1 MVQYEEFCIP
11 VFIHVY
17 IARFVWNLT
26 YSKNLFHTNG
36 ERMDSLKS
44 DVYDNWL
51 NDLKKI
57 RLDFGLIHHRS
68 KAHMNE
74 QLKSKESKQ

>member
-17 IARFVWNLT
+17 TARSVWNSI
-26 YSKNLFHTNG
+26 YSKNLFHSNG

-44 DVYDNWL
+44 DIYDNWL
-51 NDLKKI
+51 NDLKN
-57 RLDFGLIHHRS
+57 
-68 KAHMNE
+68 KARFWSNP
-74 QLKSKESKQ
+74 S

>member
-17 IARFVWNLT
+17 TARSVWTLI

-36 ERMDSLKS
+36 ERMNSLKS
-44 DVYDNWL
+44 DIYDNWL
-51 NDLKKI
+51 NDLKK
-57 RLDFGLIHHRS
+57 
-68 KAHMNE
+68 
-74 QLKSKESKQ
+74 